1 MNYPDTL
8 YPGEGLNNSGI
19 VDHFP
24 NPHNYDGDTGFDI
37 DGFTANMQKYE
48 TLYPSK
54 DTLELSGINS
64 GIVDFFPSPHGI
76 GQHWIDG
83 LHII

>member
-24 NPHNYDGDTGFDI
+24 NPHNYDGDTF
-37 DGFTANMQKYE
+37 
-48 TLYPSK
+48 
-54 DTLELSGINS
+54 
-64 GIVDFFPSPHGI
+64 
-76 GQHWIDG
+76 
-83 LHII
+83 